1 MNGNIKYDKIKEFEN
16 FRLFELSKFKEVS
29 IVYEV
34 FK

>member
-1 MNGNIKYDKIKEFEN
+1 MNGNIKYDKIKE
-16 FRLFELSKFKEVS
+16 LFEFSKFKEVS

>member
-16 FRLFELSKFKEVS
+16 LFEFSKFKEVS